1 MVERQFSFVEPTELF
16 EKSESNDFVDFCGNF
31 NEVAAAFRYRI
42 YDITM
47 LKDIRKIV
55 SLINNKEWEKANEKI
70 NKLQTVENKIQKE
83 GEYDIDI

>member
-1 MVERQFSFVEPTELF
+1 
-16 EKSESNDFVDFCGNF
+16 
-31 NEVAAAFRYRI
+31 
-42 YDITM
+42 M